1 MWVKL
6 KSNYKI
12 EKGGKMAQRV
22 AGDWIKV
29 GKQEA
34 GLLIAQNRAELP
46 GQDVIREFAGG
57 GKDAGILA
65 LGSPVAAALVLEEL
79 KGKLNVK
86 YGDESPWLPW
96 AKTIIWDTSVILRT
110 EMIPT
115 GLGLLD
121 TWQIAMPLWDKYS
134 LAIHEG
140 DEDDR
145 AQTKAIVRDLRV
157 PLYDT
162 RLIYARECDETKQL
176 FAQWS
181 TEREKGAS
189 TRLAFLRA
197 FYQVK
202 PLMLA
207 LPITW
212 TGQYID
218 MDR

>member
-1 MWVKL
+1 MWIRL

-12 EKGGKMAQRV
+12 EKGGKMVARQ

-34 GLLIAQNRAELP
+34 GMLIAKDRAELP
-46 GQDVIREFAGG
+46 GQDIIKEFAGG

-65 LGSPVAAALVLEEL
+65 LGSPVAAAVVLEEL

-86 YGDESPWLPW
+86 YGDSAAWMPW
-96 AKTIIWDTSVILRT
+96 AKTIIWDTSVMLRT

-121 TWQIAMPLWDKYS
+121 TWHIAMPLWDKYR

-140 DEDDR
+140 GEDER
-145 AQTKAIVRDLRV
+145 ALTKAIVRDLRV

-162 RLIYARECDETKQL
+162 RLIYVRQCDEAKQL
-176 FAQWS
+176 FAQWGI
-181 TEREKGAS
+181 ERQKGPS

-218 MDR
+218 SDR

>member
-1 MWVKL
+1 MWIRL
-6 KSNYKI
+6 LGNYKI
-12 EKGGKMAQRV
+12 EKKGKMVSRQ

-34 GLLIAQNRAELP
+34 GLLIAKGRAELP

-65 LGSPVAAALVLEEL
+65 LGSPAAAAIVLAEL

-86 YGDESPWLPW
+86 YVDSAPWLPW
-96 AKTIIWDTSVILRT
+96 AKTIIWDTGVILRT

-121 TWQIAMPLWDKYS
+121 TWEIAVPLWNKYE

-140 DEDDR
+140 DEGDR
-145 AQTKAIVRDLRV
+145 ALTKAIVRDLRV

-162 RLIYARECDETKQL
+162 RLIYARECDEVKQL
-176 FAQWS
+176 FVQWGE
-181 TEREKGAS
+181 ERQKGPS

-212 TGQYID
+212 MGQYID

>member
-1 MWVKL
+1 MWIRL

-12 EKGGKMAQRV
+12 EKGGKMVPRQ

-34 GLLIAQNRAELP
+34 GLLISQGRAELP

-65 LGSPVAAALVLEEL
+65 LGSKVAAAVVLEEL
-79 KGKLNVK
+79 KGKLNIK
-86 YGDESPWLPW
+86 YGDSALWLPW
-96 AKTIIWDTSVILRT
+96 EKTIIWDTAVILRT

-121 TWQIAMPLWDKYS
+121 TWQIAMPLWDNYS

-145 AQTKAIVRDLRV
+145 AQTQAIVRDLRV

-162 RLIYARECDETKQL
+162 RLIFARQCDETKQL
-176 FAQWS
+176 FAQWGI
-181 TEREKGAS
+181 ERQNGQS

-197 FYQVK
+197 FYTVK

>member
-1 MWVKL
+1 MWIKL

-12 EKGGKMAQRV
+12 EKGGKMVQRV

-34 GLLIAQNRAELP
+34 GLLIAQSRAELP

-86 YGDESPWLPW
+86 YGDSSPWLPW
-96 AKTIIWDTSVILRT
+96 EKTIIWDTGVILRT

-145 AQTKAIVRDLRV
+145 EQTKAIVRDLRV

>member
-1 MWVKL
+1 MWVRL
-6 KSNYKI
+6 KSSYSV
-12 EKGGKMAQRV
+12 ESHGKMVRRV
-22 AGDWIKV
+22 AGDWIQI

-34 GLLIAQNRAELP
+34 QMLIAQGRAELP

-65 LGSPVAAALVLEEL
+65 LGSPAAAALVLEEL

-86 YGDESPWLPW
+86 YGDSSPWLPW
-96 AKTIIWDTSVILRT
+96 EKTIVWDTGVILRT

-145 AQTKAIVRDLRV
+145 ERTKAVVRDLRV

-162 RLIYARECDETKQL
+162 RLIYARECDEVKQL
-176 FAQWS
+176 FVQWGE
-181 TEREKGAS
+181 ERQKGQS

-202 PLMLA
+202 PFMLA

>member
-1 MWVKL
+1 MWIRL
-6 KSNYKI
+6 LGNYKI
-12 EKGGKMAQRV
+12 EKKGKMVSRQ

-34 GLLIAQNRAELP
+34 GLLIAKGRAELP

-65 LGSPVAAALVLEEL
+65 LGSPAAAAIVLAEL

-86 YGDESPWLPW
+86 YVDSAPWLPW
-96 AKTIIWDTSVILRT
+96 AKTIIWDTGVILRT

-121 TWQIAMPLWDKYS
+121 TWQIAMPLWDNYS

-145 AQTKAIVRDLRV
+145 AQTQAIVRDLRV

-162 RLIYARECDETKQL
+162 RLIFARQCDETKQL
-176 FAQWS
+176 FAQWGI
-181 TEREKGAS
+181 ERQKGGS
-189 TRLAFLRA
+189 GRLAFLRA
-197 FYQVK
+197 FYLVK

>member
-12 EKGGKMAQRV
+12 EKGGKMVTRQ
-22 AGDWIKV
+22 AGDWINV

-65 LGSPVAAALVLEEL
+65 LGNPVAAALVLEEL

-86 YGDESPWLPW
+86 YGDSSPWLPW

-110 EMIPT
+110 EIIPT

-121 TWQIAMPLWDKYS
+121 TWQIAMPLWDEYS
-134 LAIHEG
+134 LAIYEG
-140 DEDDR
+140 DEADR
-145 AQTKAIVRDLRV
+145 EQTKDVVRDLRV

-162 RLIYARECDETKQL
+162 RLIYAKQCDEVSQL
-176 FAQWS
+176 FARWGE
-181 TEREKGAS
+181 ERQKGGS

-197 FYQVK
+197 FYRVK
-202 PLMLA
+202 PFMLA

-218 MDR
+218 QDR

>member
-1 MWVKL
+1 MWIRL

-12 EKGGKMAQRV
+12 EKNGKMV
-22 AGDWIKV
+22 ARQSGDWIKV

-34 GLLIAQNRAELP
+34 GLLISQNRAELP

-65 LGSPVAAALVLEEL
+65 LGSKVAAAVVLEEL
-79 KGKLNVK
+79 KGKLNIK
-86 YGDESPWLPW
+86 YGDSSPWLPW
-96 AKTIIWDTSVILRT
+96 DKTIIWDTAVILRT

-121 TWQIAMPLWDKYS
+121 TWQIAMPLWDNYS

-162 RLIYARECDETKQL
+162 RLIFARQCDETKQL
-176 FAQWS
+176 FAQWGI
-181 TEREKGAS
+181 ERQKGPS
-189 TRLAFLRA
+189 SRLAFLRA

>member
-1 MWVKL
+1 MWIRL
-6 KSNYKI
+6 LGNYKI
-12 EKGGKMAQRV
+12 EKSGKMVARR

-34 GLLIAQNRAELP
+34 GLLIAKGRAELP

-65 LGSPVAAALVLEEL
+65 LGSKEAAAIVLEEL
-79 KGKLNVK
+79 KGKLNIK
-86 YGDESPWLPW
+86 YGDSSPWLPW
-96 AKTIIWDTSVILRT
+96 EKTIIWDAGVILRT
-110 EMIPT
+110 EMIPA

-121 TWQIAMPLWDKYS
+121 TWQIAVPLYDKYG

-162 RLIYARECDETKQL
+162 RLIFARQCDETKQL
-176 FAQWS
+176 FAQWG
-181 TEREKGAS
+181 TERQKGGSA
-189 TRLAFLRA
+189 RLAFLRA
-197 FYQVK
+197 FYLVK

-212 TGQYID
+212 TGQWID
-218 MDR
+218 QDR

>member
-1 MWVKL
+1 MWVRL
-6 KSNYKI
+6 KSSYSV
-12 EKGGKMAQRV
+12 ESHGKMVRRV
-22 AGDWIKV
+22 AGDWVKV

-34 GLLIAQNRAELP
+34 GLLIAQGRAELP

-57 GKDAGILA
+57 GKDAGILV
-65 LGSPVAAALVLEEL
+65 LGSPEAAAIVLEDL
-79 KGKLNVK
+79 KGKLNIK
-86 YGDESPWLPW
+86 YGDSSPSMPW
-96 AKTIIWDTSVILRT
+96 EKTIIWDMGVMLRT

-134 LAIHEG
+134 LAIHDG

-145 AQTKAIVRDLRV
+145 AQTKVIVRDLRV

-162 RLIYARECDETKQL
+162 RLIYARECDETSQL
-176 FAQWS
+176 FTQWRD
-181 TEREKGAS
+181 ERQKGES